1 MIKHLSRFSSSNA
14 NCKLLKW
21 YCSFVISFYKLLL
34 ALLRKFEIGSH
45 HQIPETHPSRT
56 FMTVTLFRR
65 VAWNTN
71 RRKKYLPAA
80 VQDWRKDLLRK
91 LRRIFDTTIED
102 TQFTF
107 CWYGLRFDIFAYLV
121 FHEFLAYIYF
131 RLPAC
136 TKRLPP
142 QLMPEA
148 NLLWLVAYLCHLV
161 NFLVVYWNTYKYKK
175 TLHHVGSV
183 ISAFWHC
190 NS

>member
-1 MIKHLSRFSSSNA
+1 MILFIRHIFLKIVTRTAKKIWDWLSSSNP
-14 NCKLLKW
+14 
-21 YCSFVISFYKLLL
+21 
-34 ALLRKFEIGSH
+34 RD
-45 HQIPETHPSRT
+45 THPSRT

-121 FHEFLAYIYF
+121 FHGFLAYIYF

-161 NFLVVYWNTYKYKK
+161 NFLVVYWNTLSIRRHS
-175 TLHHVGSV
+175 TMSV
-183 ISAFWHC
+183 A
-190 NS
+190 